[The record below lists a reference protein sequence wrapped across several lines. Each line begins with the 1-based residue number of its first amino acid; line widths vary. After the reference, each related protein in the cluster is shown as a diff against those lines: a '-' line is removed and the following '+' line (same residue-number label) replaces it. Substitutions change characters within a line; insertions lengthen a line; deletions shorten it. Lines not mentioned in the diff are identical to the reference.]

1 MSSLVPIVM
10 FGWVPVVLAMFLLLP
25 PRRAVIT
32 AFLAAWLFLP
42 MAGYSIPGIPDYTK
56 MTATCYGALFGLL
69 VFDTGHLFSFRPHW
83 VDCAVIMFCGSAV
96 PAAIANGWG
105 LYDGLSFMN
114 DQVATWG
121 LPYFIGRLYFRT
133 LDDLRELAIGL
144 FIGGLIYV
152 PFCLY
157 EIKMSPQLHRIV
169 YGYLQHSWGQTK
181 RFGGWRPMVFMQHGL
196 MVGMW
201 MCMTA
206 LVGFWLW
213 ITGSLRRL
221 GGWPVAL
228 LVAVLILTAL
238 LCKSFGAI
246 ALLAGGMAVF
256 ASIWMWRT
264 RWLLWALIAA
274 APAYMVARAGFD
286 WHPDTPLAIVTAVAG
301 PDRAESWQTRID
313 SEDDFI
319 RAAWQKPFTGW
330 RHWFDTKPLWTGS
343 RAIPDGLWTTIL
355 VQMGFPALL
364 AFVLMLLLPVVLF
377 VRRYRPQSWLRVD
390 IAPAAALAMV
400 LVLYLIDCV
409 SNAMVN
415 PLFTLVAGGLASV
428 VTARVDVLASASAPA
443 TRRAKPILNLPS
455 IRQPRTQ

>member
-1 MSSLVPIVM
+1 
-10 FGWVPVVLAMFLLLP
+10 
-25 PRRAVIT
+25 
-32 AFLAAWLFLP
+32 
-42 MAGYSIPGIPDYTK
+42 
-56 MTATCYGALFGLL
+56 
-69 VFDTGHLFSFRPHW
+69 
-83 VDCAVIMFCGSAV
+83 
-96 PAAIANGWG
+96 
-105 LYDGLSFMN
+105 MN